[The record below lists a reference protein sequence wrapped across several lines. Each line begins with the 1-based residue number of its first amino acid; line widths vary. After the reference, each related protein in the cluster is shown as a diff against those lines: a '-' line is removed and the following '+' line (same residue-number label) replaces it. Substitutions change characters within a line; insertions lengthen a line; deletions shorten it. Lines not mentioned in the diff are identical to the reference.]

1 MKKPRVKR
9 LQAESEE
16 KTAASSATIIAQEQL
31 DQSTDQQGE
40 GDEDVIRTPDGGAII
55 RKRKPSNSNYK
66 NKHFDNLALNPD
78 PDFQRKLQ
86 HFANEIWDDIQI
98 DKDSAQKG
106 DDRYAKA
113 LGDTGI
119 TGKAMGGA
127 SFDGASTVTHPI
139 LGEAAFDY
147 SARVIREMLP
157 PSGPARPHVDGIL
170 TKESFERAKRVARH
184 MNYQTRRVMRNF
196 AAELSQTWTQQPLAG
211 AGYIKLWR
219 GANGKP
225 KIAFVPQDN
234 VHRPASDDDFYSCER
249 ITHEMSMSKRR
260 LLKAMRDGLYK
271 DWDLTSAPEI
281 ERTKVEKQADA
292 ATGTE
297 TPTENVD
304 DTRPIYETACW
315 WDEADGDSCPY
326 ILTMDKDSKTVLA
339 LYRNWK
345 EGDGEYEPIDFLH
358 EFPFWEFRGGKPIGL
373 AGMLSGLPKAATGAL
388 RALLDS
394 SLRANFSG
402 AVKIKGGQSGS
413 TSMPAPNEITEIE
426 NATGTD
432 DIRKLI
438 FPTNIAGPSE
448 TLLKLLGVL
457 VDSARGMVRAS
468 FDDLIS
474 KGTADIPVRTMMMLL
489 DEGTIVYSSIF
500 ARQHRAMERLLAGLY
515 RINQQMP
522 KSVKFS
528 DRDGEETVSSG
539 DYTGDCIVMP
549 VSDPRI
555 NSETQR
561 WTRANFVAERADKLS
576 MNPATAGVYKAY
588 QVEKNVL
595 EAGGIEGIDMLLN
608 KPVEASEMSAP
619 NENVALSLGRA
630 VAAYPEQNHLAHIE
644 SHVDFGESPLYGQSP
659 VFMPTVI
666 PGGIQHVKEHIALE
680 YASRTMKIVDEAIE
694 ENAPEYF
701 DKARDRE
708 TLQGKM
714 DIVEMMRMKEPELGR
729 LIDQAMAI
737 ASRPV
742 LESLQTDLAKVMPV
756 LAKWMEQ
763 AQQFKPP
770 QPMDPTQVAIQTT
783 KLATDAQLAVADKRT
798 ETEKEKI
805 AAQAKRDA
813 DKLAADAAKTA
824 EQIAADASK
833 TAEQIAQDDRALS
846 GKLEMNAEDNQ
857 TAITITE
864 MRDGKGNLTTG
875 TGIGL

>member
-1 MKKPRVKR
+1 MRKLRTKR
-9 LQAESEE
+9 LQAESEI
-16 KTAASSATIIAQEQL
+16 KNVASNAAIIAQEQL
-31 DQSTDQQGE
+31 DQSTDQEGE
-40 GDEDVIRTPDGGAII
+40 GDEEVIHTPDGGAII
-55 RKRKPSNSNYK
+55 RKKKPANSNFK
-66 NKHFDNLALNPD
+66 NKHFDNLAENKD

-86 HFANEIWDDIQI
+86 HFANDIWDDIQV
-98 DKDSAQKG
+98 DEDTGKKG
-106 DDRYAKA
+106 ADRYARA
-113 LGDTGI
+113 LGDTGV
-119 TGKAMGGA
+119 TGKAPGGA

-139 LGEAAFDY
+139 LGEASFDY

-157 PSGPARPHVDGIL
+157 PLGPARPHVDGIV
-170 TKESFERAKRVARH
+170 TKETFERAKRVARH

-211 AGYIKLWR
+211 AGYIKMWR
-219 GANGKP
+219 GMNGKP

-249 ITHEMSMSKRR
+249 ITHEMSMSKRK

-271 DWDLTSAPEI
+271 EWDPTSAPEI
-281 ERTKVEKQADA
+281 SRTKVERAADK

-297 TPTENVD
+297 APTENVD
-304 DTRPIYETACW
+304 DVRPIYETACW
-315 WDEADGDSCPY
+315 WDGVDEESCPY
-326 ILTMDKDSKTVLA
+326 ILTMDKESKTVLA
-339 LYRNWK
+339 LYRNYK
-345 EGDGEYEPIDFLH
+345 EGDDEFEPLDFLY

-373 AGMLSGLPKAATGAL
+373 AAMLSGLPKAATGAL

-413 TSMPAPNEITEIE
+413 TSMPAPNEITEVE

-528 DRDGEETVSSG
+528 DRDGEETVSSA

-576 MNPATAGVYKAY
+576 MNSATAGVYKQY

-608 KPVEASEMSAP
+608 KPVEATEMSAP
-619 NENVALSLGRA
+619 NENVALSLGKA
-630 VAAYPEQNHLAHIE
+630 VAAFPEQDHLAHLE
-644 SHVDFGESPLYGQSP
+644 SLIDFGESPLYGQSP
-659 VFMPTVI
+659 VFMPMI
-666 PGGIQHVKEHIALE
+666 PAALQHAKEHIALE
-680 YASRTMKIVDEAIE
+680 YASRTMKMIDGAIE
-694 ENAPEYF
+694 AAAPDYF
-701 DKARDRE
+701 DRARDRE

-729 LIDQAMAI
+729 KIDMAMAM

-742 LESLQTDLAKVMPV
+742 LESLQKDLEKVMPV
-756 LAKWMEQ
+756 LAKWMQQ

-770 QPMDPTQVAIQTT
+770 MPMDPTQAAMATT
-783 KLATDAQLAVADKRT
+783 KLATDAQVSIADKRT
-798 ETEKEKI
+798 QVDQAKI
-805 AAQAKRDA
+805 AADDKRA
-813 DKLAADAAKTA
+813 AEKLAADAG
-824 EQIAADASK
+824 K
-833 TAEQIAQDDRALS
+833 TAEQIAQDDRDMQ
-846 GKLEMNAEDNQ
+846 GRREMNQEDNT
-857 TAITITE
+857 TALTITE

-875 TGIGL
+875 TGIGI

>member
-1 MKKPRVKR
+1 MGAPLWSKSVKKPRVKR
-9 LQAESEE
+9 LQAASEE
-16 KTAASSATIIAQEQL
+16 KTAADDTSIIAQEQL
-31 DQSTDQQGE
+31 DQATDQ
-40 GDEDVIRTPDGGAII
+40 DDSVDVIRTPDGGAIL
-55 RKRKPSNSNYK
+55 RKRKPANSNFK
-66 NKHFDNLALNPD
+66 GKHFDNLAENTD

-86 HFANEIWDDIQI
+86 HFANDIWDDIQV
-98 DKDSAQKG
+98 DVDTAKKG
-106 DDRYAKA
+106 ADRYARA
-113 LGDTGI
+113 LGDTGV
-119 TGKAMGGA
+119 TGKAPGGA
-127 SFDGASTVTHPI
+127 SFDGASTVTHSI
-139 LGEAAFDY
+139 LGEVCFDY

-196 AAELSQTWTQQPLAG
+196 AAEMSQTWTQQPLAG

-219 GANGKP
+219 GQNGKP

-260 LLKAMRDGLYK
+260 LLKAMKDGLYK
-271 DWDLTSAPEI
+271 EWDPTSAPEI
-281 ERTKVEKQADA
+281 ERTKVERQADK

-297 TPTENVD
+297 APTENVD
-304 DTRPIYETACW
+304 DVRPIYETACW
-315 WDEADGDSCPY
+315 WDGVGDDSCPY
-326 ILTMDKDSKTVLA
+326 ILTMDKESKTVLA
-339 LYRNWK
+339 LYRNYK
-345 EGDGEYEPIDFLH
+345 EDDDEVEPIDFLI

-373 AGMLSGLPKAATGAL
+373 ATMLSGIPKAATGAL

-402 AVKIKGGQSGS
+402 AVKLKGGQSGS
-413 TSMPAPNEITEIE
+413 TSMPAPNEITEVE

-448 TLLKLLGVL
+448 TLLKLLGIL
-457 VDSARGMVRAS
+457 IDTARGMVRAS
-468 FDDLIS
+468 FDDIIS

-500 ARQHRAMERLLAGLY
+500 ARQHRAMERVLAGQY

-528 DRDGEETVSSG
+528 DRDGEETVSSA

-576 MNPATAGVYKAY
+576 MNPATSAVYKAY

-608 KPVEASEMSAP
+608 KPVEATEMSAP

-644 SHVDFGESPLYGQSP
+644 SHIDFGESPLYGQSP
-659 VFMPTVI
+659 VFMPQVI
-666 PGGIQHVKEHIALE
+666 PAGIQHVKEHIALE
-680 YASRTMKIVDEAIE
+680 YAARTMKMIDGAIKEA
-694 ENAPEYF
+694 APEYF
-701 DKARDRE
+701 DRARDRE

-729 LIDQAMAI
+729 KIDMAMAV

-742 LESLQTDLAKVMPV
+742 LESLQADLEKVMPV
-756 LAKWMEQ
+756 LAKWMQQ

-770 QPMDPTQVAIQTT
+770 QPMDPTRAAMETT
-783 KLATDAQLAVADKRT
+783 KLATDAQQAIADKRT
-798 ETEKEKI
+798 QVD
-805 AAQAKRDA
+805 QAKIVADDKRAA
-813 DKLAADAAKTA
+813 DKLAADAG
-824 EQIAADASK
+824 K
-833 TAEQIAQDDRALS
+833 TAEQIAQDDRDLA
-846 GKLEMNAEDNQ
+846 GKRDMNREDNT

-875 TGIGL
+875 TGIGV